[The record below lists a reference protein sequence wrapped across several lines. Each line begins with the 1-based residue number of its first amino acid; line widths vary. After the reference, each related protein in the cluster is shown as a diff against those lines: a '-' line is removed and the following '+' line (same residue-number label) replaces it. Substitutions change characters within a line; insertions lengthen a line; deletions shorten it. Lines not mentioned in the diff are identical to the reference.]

1 MSKFAA
7 DKLKL
12 RRIETDANPPMM
24 KPKERSIKEKL
35 YFWWADVKFFLEKL
49 KDAVVVI
56 LKAYIT
62 TIVIFVL
69 SYITVHYLRQ
79 VLHF

>member
-1 MSKFAA
+1 MKGFEA

-12 RRIETDANPPMM
+12 KHIEADTSPPML

-35 YFWWADVKFFLEKL
+35 YFWWADVKFFMAKVKAL
-49 KDAVVVI
+49 AITVVQ
-56 LKAYIT
+56 AYIA
-62 TIVIFVL
+62 TIVVFVL
-69 SYITVHYLRQ
+69 SYITAHYLRQ